1 MLAIGAAGRAH
12 SVRRSARKTSFESV
26 VCDWDWSIWKAET
39 AGGDKH
45 AQARSASTAR
55 LAWARGAMRRS
66 VSVRRLDREEREKNL
81 RLSQVL
87 RLGLRSAHG
96 ESSALRTTKTG
107 PEARK
112 V

>member
-55 LAWARGAMRRS
+55 LA
-66 VSVRRLDREEREKNL
+66 
-81 RLSQVL
+81 
-87 RLGLRSAHG
+87 
-96 ESSALRTTKTG
+96 
-107 PEARK
+107 
-112 V
+112 